1 MSLFEQ
7 AKRLGALAF
16 ALGAALAGPVVPGV
30 ASAAPEASP
39 TKDSAVTPTL
49 VPKVLE
55 EPAVNTASVRPAVTP
70 TASPV
75 APVML
80 GQTDDG
86 RIIGFLVATDPDSG
100 DVSYTLA
107 QSPRHGAI
115 QLDDSGLWTYTPGVD
130 FEGADSFYVI
140 MDDPGP
146 DLNPPHVFSN
156 SALVS
161 VDITVPDLS

>member
-7 AKRLGALAF
+7 AKRLSALAF

-30 ASAAPEASP
+30 ASAAPETSP

-49 VPKVLE
+49 APTAVE
-55 EPAVNTASVRPAVTP
+55 EPTVNTAASRPSIAP
-70 TASPV
+70 TTSPV

-107 QSPRHGAI
+107 QSPQHGVI

-146 DLNPPHVFSN
+146 DLNPAHVFAN

-161 VDITVPDLS
+161 VDITLPDLH